1 MTGWGGEFVR
11 WGLGGALVLAAHV
24 GAGFWLVQAAER
36 GEIAGLP
43 DAIAIDLAPAPAP
56 EEAPAAAE
64 SPEAVAGEAEPVPDF
79 TPPDFQELP
88 PVEDFADLIPDP
100 VSAPD
105 FQPPPLTELPPITDF
120 AALLPESALL
130 LSASERPMARPPRRT
145 PEPQRQQTRQEP
157 QQQEPQRQAEPARQS
172 RQVQQPGQVQRK
184 AGGGEGQRQG
194 NPAAT
199 ARQQAGWQSQVRS
212 RIVRQ
217 MSSRRIRGSG
227 HRGQMTVTV
236 RVSIAAS
243 GATSARLVGATGDAR
258 VDSTLAGL
266 ASGMPNMPAPPN
278 GRAASFDLP
287 IRIQVN

>member
-1 MTGWGGEFVR
+1 
-11 WGLGGALVLAAHV
+11 
-24 GAGFWLVQAAER
+24 
-36 GEIAGLP
+36 
-43 DAIAIDLAPAPAP
+43 
-56 EEAPAAAE
+56 
-64 SPEAVAGEAEPVPDF
+64 
-79 TPPDFQELP
+79 
-88 PVEDFADLIPDP
+88 
-100 VSAPD
+100 
-105 FQPPPLTELPPITDF
+105 
-120 AALLPESALL
+120 
-130 LSASERPMARPPRRT
+130 MARPPRRT